1 MKLYPRLSILVTCL
15 VLVSMLLACG
25 GTPSAEPPTP
35 TEVQQ
40 AEPTAVPEPIAT
52 QGGTLVFGMSYEP
65 STLDPHVGSSYEG
78 ATVDRAVFDTL
89 VRQDT
94 DGTFHPGLAS
104 SWQISGDGLTYTFH
118 LKEGVKFHDG
128 TPLNAEAVKFNFD
141 RIIAPET
148 ASEQAIALVGPYKS
162 AEVVD
167 DVTVKLILSEPF
179 GPFLSGIAQPNVG
192 IVSPTAVAKYGDLF
206 ADNLVGTGPF
216 MFKEYVRADHITLV
230 RNPDY
235 AWGSDFFDHQGPAYL
250 DEIQFKFI
258 EEALVRS
265 GTLETGETSLIND
278 VAPDDFV
285 KFAADSK
292 YTTYNI
298 IQPGTPLAVAMN
310 VTKAPLDDLKVRQ
323 AIEYAIDKKA
333 IVDTLFAGLYELAYS
348 PLAPN
353 TLGYW
358 KGSEEM
364 YGYDPEEAKSLLAE
378 AGWADSDG
386 DGILD
391 KEGTPFKIE
400 WPTFK
405 WQRMN
410 EMATIM
416 QAQLK
421 EVGIDLAVDVVGFSA
436 MYEAANKCE
445 HNLVHTGNTDAD
457 PNALSIVYNSANVGN
472 GWAWSCM
479 KDDEIDQFLKE
490 GRATT
495 DPAARIPIYEKLQQR
510 ILDLALVI
518 PIRQFTNLL
527 ASPARVNGLRF
538 EPIGFA
544 PEFYDVH
551 FEK

>member
-1 MKLYPRLSILVTCL
+1 MKRFPKLSILLTCL
-15 VLVSMLLACG
+15 VLVSLLLACG
-25 GTPSAEPPTP
+25 GKPTAEPPAP
-35 TEVQQ
+35 TDVP
-40 AEPTAVPEPIAT
+40 AEPTAVSEPAVT
-52 QGGTLVFGMSYEP
+52 QGGTLIFGLSYEP
-65 STLDPHVGSSYEG
+65 STLDPHIGSSYEG

-104 SWQISGDGLTYTFH
+104 SWDISADGLTYTFH

-128 TPLNAEAVKFNFD
+128 TPFDAEAVKFNFD
-141 RIIAPET
+141 RIVAPET
-148 ASEQAIALVGPYKS
+148 ASEQAIALVGPYAS

-167 DVTVKLILSEPF
+167 DLTVKLILSEPF

-192 IVSPTAVAKYGDLF
+192 IVSPAAVDKYADLF

-216 MFKEYVRADHITLV
+216 IFKEYIRADHITLV

-235 AWGSDFFDHQGPAYL
+235 AWGSDFFDHEGAAYL

-258 EEALVRS
+258 EESMVRT
-265 GTLETGETSLIND
+265 GTLETGETNLIND
-278 VAPDDFV
+278 VAPDDYLRL
-285 KFAADSK
+285 AADAK
-292 YTTYNI
+292 YTTYSI

-310 VTKAPLDDLKVRQ
+310 VTKPPLDDLKVRQ
-323 AIEYAIDKKA
+323 AIEYAIDKQA
-333 IVDTLFAGLYELAYS
+333 IVDTLFAGLYDLAFS

-358 KGSEEM
+358 TGSEALYE
-364 YGYDPEEAKSLLAE
+364 YDPEKAKSLLAD
-378 AGWADSDG
+378 AGWADADG

-391 KEGTPFKIE
+391 KDGTPFKLT

-410 EMATIM
+410 EMATII

-421 EVGIDLAVDVVGFSA
+421 EVGIDLSVDVAGFSA

-445 HNLVHTGNTDAD
+445 HNMVHTGNTDAD

-479 KDDEIDQFLKE
+479 KDDQIDQLLKD
-490 GRATT
+490 GRMTT
-495 DPAARIPIYEKLQQR
+495 DPALRIPIYEKLQQR
-510 ILDLALVI
+510 ILDMALVI

-527 ASPARVNGLRF
+527 ASPASVQGLRF

-551 FEK
+551 IEK